1 MKKIL
6 IALFAAL
13 SLLTLA
19 ACGQGAEQ
27 LGYISADAARTAAL
41 SSAGVS
47 AQAATFT
54 GTDLTDRDGVR
65 YYLVA
70 FNADGASYTSQVDA
84 LTGVVIQTESAPLT
98 QSAPAEQVVTAE
110 AAKAK
115 ALEHAGLTEADVTF
129 IKAELDRE
137 NGRTVYDVE
146 FYTADYKEYDYEIDA
161 TTGEVVGFDWEVE
174 GFAAPTAT
182 QAPAATRAPAATPV
196 PAQRP
201 ADIQNSAA
209 TLTLD
214 QAKAKA
220 LEHAGL
226 SAGEVT
232 FVEAELD
239 RDDGRLVYELEFY
252 TSSGKEYDYEIDAAT
267 GEVVK
272 YDYDA
277 EHYAPSTGTS
287 AALDA
292 EGAKALALAQVPG
305 ATAADIREFEA
316 DRDDGRIQYEGE
328 IVYGGM
334 KYEFEIDGYSGA
346 IREWEAEPLH

>member
-70 FNADGASYTSQVDA
+70 FTADGASYTSQVDA

-161 TTGEVVGFDWEVE
+161 ASGE
-174 GFAAPTAT
+174 
-182 QAPAATRAPAATPV
+182 
-196 PAQRP
+196 
-201 ADIQNSAA
+201 I
-209 TLTLD
+209 
-214 QAKAKA
+214 
-220 LEHAGL
+220 L
-226 SAGEVT
+226 S
-232 FVEAELD
+232 F
-239 RDDGRLVYELEFY
+239 
-252 TSSGKEYDYEIDAAT
+252 
-267 GEVVK
+267 
-272 YDYDA
+272 DYDA
-277 EHYAPSTGTS
+277 EHYAPSSGSGTDTG
-287 AALDA
+287 DYIGEA
-292 EGAKALALAQVPG
+292 EAKRIALAEVSG
-305 ATAADIREFEA
+305 AADSDVRYA
-316 DRDDGRIQYEGE
+316 RLDWDDGRAEYEVK
-328 IVYGGM
+328 IVLGTTE
-334 KYEFEIDGYSGA
+334 YEFEIDAVTGVILSRDSDSIYD
-346 IREWEAEPLH
+346 